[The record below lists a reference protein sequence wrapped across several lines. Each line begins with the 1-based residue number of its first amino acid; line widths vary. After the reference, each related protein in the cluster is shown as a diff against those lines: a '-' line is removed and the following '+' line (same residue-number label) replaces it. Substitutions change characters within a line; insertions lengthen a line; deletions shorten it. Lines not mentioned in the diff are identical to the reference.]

1 MNLTVYVDNQ
11 YLGDVLSDLSSR
23 RGKVLGQEPAGTIQV
38 VKAQVPQ
45 AELLRYSID
54 LRSMTSGTASFEV
67 EFSHYNPI
75 TGKVAEAVIA
85 AAKARKEEQKD

>member
-1 MNLTVYVDNQ
+1 
-11 YLGDVLSDLSSR
+11 
-23 RGKVLGQEPAGTIQV
+23 V

-85 AAKARKEEQKD
+85 ASKARKEEEKD